1 MTGNK
6 RIYWIDNARA
16 AAMVSMVIYHAMW
29 DLVFLYGVRVP
40 WFHSDVAFYWQQSIC
55 WTFIFLA
62 GFCTC
67 FTGSVL
73 RQGLI
78 VSFWGLV
85 VTLVTLVVTP
95 ESRIIFGVLTLIG
108 SCCLL
113 MVLLK
118 PFLWKVSPMV
128 GFVVALFCFA
138 LTYRMAD
145 GYLGIFGLEL
155 IKLPSVLYSNLFTTY
170 LGFPY
175 TGFYS
180 SDYFAIFPWVFLFL
194 GGVFGGRL
202 WSKYRPW
209 VLERCNKRVPVLSWL
224 GRHSLVVYVM
234 HQPVIY
240 GVLSLIFYE

>member
-1 MTGNK
+1 MTEK

-16 AAMVSMVIYHAMW
+16 VAMVSMVIYHAVW

-40 WFHSDVAFYWQQSIC
+40 WFHSNAAFYWQQSIC

-67 FTGSVL
+67 FSRSVL

-85 VTLVTLVVTP
+85 VTFVTLVVSP
-95 ESRIIFGVLTLIG
+95 QSRILFGVLTLIG

-118 PFLWKVSPMV
+118 SFLWKVPPMA
-128 GFVVALFCFA
+128 GFAVSWICFA
-138 LTYRMAD
+138 LTYRIAE
-145 GYLGIFGLEL
+145 GYLGLFGF
-155 IKLPSVLYSNLFTTY
+155 KLVQLPKEMYRNMFTTY

-175 TGFYS
+175 AGFYS
-180 SDYFAIFPWVFLFL
+180 SDYFALFPWMFLFL

-202 WSKYRPW
+202 WRKYSPR
-209 VLERCNKRVPVLSWL
+209 VLERCDFRLPVLSWL
-224 GRHSLVVYVM
+224 GRHSLAVYVL